1 MENTNVENTYIE
13 TTTETNDNENSDV
26 VTMSTEDF
34 NKKIQSETDKV
45 RTEYSKKIKGLEAKI
60 K

>member
-34 NKKIQSETDKV
+34 NKKIQS
-45 RTEYSKKIKGLEAKI
+45 
-60 K
+60 